1 MAGSQKLNGNAAS
14 GLPEMCQLRFS
25 GAVDTEGHNGLSH
38 EQNMRKLRQ
47 LVEALFQEAKLRKE
61 EIKGQ

>member
-14 GLPEMCQLRFS
+14 GLLEICQLSFN
-25 GAVDTEGHNGLSH
+25 GAVDTEGHDGLSH
-38 EQNMRKLRQ
+38 EHNMGKFRQ
-47 LVEALFQEAKLRKE
+47 LVEALFQEAELRKE